1 MTASSS
7 RGAEVGRIYK
17 ILSRAE
23 WDAARGAGVFAG
35 SAVDLADGFIHFSTA
50 AQAAETARRHF
61 AGQAD
66 LVVLEIE
73 ADDLGEALKWEPSRG
88 GDLFPHLYG
97 ALATD
102 KVRAV
107 TEAPLGDDGV
117 PQLGNL
123 A

>member
-1 MTASSS
+1 M
-7 RGAEVGRIYK
+7 GRIYK
-17 ILSRAE
+17 ILARAE
-23 WDAARGAGVFAG
+23 WTQAQTAGVFAG
-35 SAVDLADGFIHFSTA
+35 SAVDHADGFIHFSTA
-50 AQAAETARRHF
+50 QQAAETARRHF

-73 ADDLGEALKWEPSRG
+73 ADDLGAALVWEPSRG

-97 ALATD
+97 PLATD

-107 TEAPLGDDGV
+107 TEAPLASDGV
-117 PQLGNL
+117 PQLGKL